1 MSFLRT
7 SPTINLFCAGD
18 TRHATTA
25 LQTFANFKKRCSSS
39 SFPRIVSIASRS
51 PQLTRDGPTRG
62 EAGVRW
68 GSSSKG
74 SLSVDSCSDDL
85 AETAA
90 GSGVAALCTTASA
103 VSCAPKPQS
112 PSGPFVAPSACA
124 KTRVTRSTWC
134 VDGVTVAA
142 TAKAQ
147 PRTRRT
153 NRQLDEEHVVGEQ
166 LRRLRDINGRLDL
179 VARQHPELD
188 LGPGEFMDRLGHAVL
203 QSILDGRRADDLEV
217 PLSAPRPRLIC
228 PSGLRWPSRPRAKLS
243 KTCPSPISRRRGARA
258 PRFSTQLGKLLQTI
272 IERRPAARAAV

>member
-1 MSFLRT
+1 MAVAPS
-7 SPTINLFCAGD
+7 
-18 TRHATTA
+18 TTNA
-25 LQTFANFKKRCSSS
+25 RWSD
-39 SFPRIVSIASRS
+39 AS
-51 PQLTRDGPTRG
+51 

-74 SLSVDSCSDDL
+74 SLSVDSWSDDL

-90 GSGVAALCTTASA
+90 GSGVAALCTTASSA

-134 VDGVTVAA
+134 VDGVMVAA

-166 LRRLRDINGRLDL
+166 FGGFGDVYRRLDL

-188 LGPGEFMDRLGHAVL
+188 LGPGELMDRLGHAVL
-203 QSILDGRRADDLEV
+203 ESILDGRRADDLEV
-217 PLSAPRPRLIC
+217 PFNQ
-228 PSGLRWPSRPRAKLS
+228 
-243 KTCPSPISRRRGARA
+243 RRG
-258 PRFSTQLGKLLQTI
+258 LG
-272 IERRPAARAAV
+272 